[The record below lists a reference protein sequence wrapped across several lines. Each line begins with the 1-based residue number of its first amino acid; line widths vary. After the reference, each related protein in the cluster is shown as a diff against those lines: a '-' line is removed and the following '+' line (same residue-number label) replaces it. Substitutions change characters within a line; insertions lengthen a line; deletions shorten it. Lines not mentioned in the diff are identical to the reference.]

1 MSNDPSALFAQALQA
16 SFGDSFEIKATDNAL
31 RPFLGD
37 GIIPDVLGG
46 EFEPL
51 VKVNV
56 TYGGKYVP
64 SGGSIAP
71 AETKEEPV
79 ITVEGANPD
88 VTYSLLLVD
97 PVRTAIIPSLSR
109 VRYAPSSSSRLTRS
123 DVGRAITRR

>member
-1 MSNDPSALFAQALQA
+1 MANDPSALFAQALQA

-97 PVRTAIIPSLSR
+97 PVRTTIIS
-109 VRYAPSSSSRLTRS
+109 TI
-123 DVGRAITRR
+123 RAKF